1 MPNTPPPGRGWRP
14 LAVPLPHSNRRLP
27 ISLLSHRLLP
37 SPGLALPQTCES
49 MQLLCSSRWRT
60 NLVLQGRRSGAV
72 TQHVRMCCIN
82 AEPCKSATA
91 STPSTWDRLP
101 ISHLSHRLL
110 PSRARQSWQRGL
122 SWCHACSA
130 SCVPYATVF
139 STGAPAASNN
149 RAPIPRQ
156 QPILS
161 TPGGV
166 HPAYAWLWVRRLP
179 HSASGSR

>member
-1 MPNTPPPGRGWRP
+1 MTLRLHVRSIHSVSKVPNTPPPGRGLRP

-37 SPGLALPQTCES
+37 SPGLA
-49 MQLLCSSRWRT
+49 
-60 NLVLQGRRSGAV
+60 LVLQGRRSGAV